1 MTTMPLITEMTLS
14 EKMTLR
20 QVLNRLAKTTMY
32 ISIGAERGSGWMYI
46 GPAEDAMQFMNAEN
60 TEWQCQILA
69 YIDRLHAN
77 INLSDDTRRK
87 NTQKLTWLNKSILTD
102 EERYARRVAQDKV
115 QAADMRIQHYNQ
127 RIQRLMPIYSNWVNL
142 LNRKVVRVFYQKVVH
157 PYTLNILFDGEE
169 FGDIWT
175 YEEFERIGR
184 KKRLRILFK

>member
-1 MTTMPLITEMTLS
+1 MSRITEMQMT
-14 EKMTLR
+14 ETITLR
-20 QVLNRLAKTTMY
+20 QALERLSDKDMY

-87 NTQKLTWLNKSILTD
+87 NTQKLNWLNKSILLND

-127 RIQRLMPIYSNWVNL
+127 RIQRLMTIYSNWVNL